1 MVNMNVMKFYFK
13 KFKNSFKYY
22 SPTTVY
28 SPPPIPIFPHLS
40 STQDSPA
47 PAVPLKK
54 E

>member
-1 MVNMNVMKFYFK
+1 MLNMNVMKFSFK
-13 KFKNSFKYY
+13 QFKNSFKYY

-28 SPPPIPIFPHLS
+28 PSPPIPILPHLT